1 MRRIPPLS
9 AVRVFESAARHTNFT
24 RAASELGMT
33 QAAVSYQIKL
43 LEERLRTKLFLR
55 HKKGLS
61 LTEIGSRIAPLVSGG
76 FDALEQAFNL
86 AMAEDSQTLTI
97 STTPSFAA
105 NWLAPRIGE
114 FQLLEPQLA
123 VRLRAD
129 NHNVDFAAEDVDV
142 VIRHGSGKW
151 PGLAAL
157 FLVPVRF
164 QPFASPNFIARH
176 DPIEKPSDL
185 IGLPRLSPDDWWW
198 GLWFA
203 GVGLDA
209 GSKAALPSV
218 SFDSQAM
225 EATAAMAGH
234 GIAILNSE
242 MWRADIAGGRLVP
255 VGPSVTSDEGYWLAY
270 PDFRKQSP
278 KIKAFRNWIEKEV
291 GRAEDC

>member
-1 MRRIPPLS
+1 
-9 AVRVFESAARHTNFT
+9 
-24 RAASELGMT
+24 MT